1 MGTYCASLFANSF
14 RNGRVFML
22 SLSNASVIEVF
33 KSTSRYLDNL
43 LNIDNPEFELIVT
56 QIISF

>member
-1 MGTYCASLFANSF
+1 
-14 RNGRVFML
+14 ML

-56 QIISF
+56 QIISFWFSDK